1 MRAKPYLKLL
11 HRRMD
16 SENLSQGTGW
26 QPANPWTSLSSFT
39 KIYFNTRWSPR
50 SAPPGPPDPS
60 GPPDPPGPSD
70 PPRQVLSGK
79 FWWEWACV
87 GGESALNQIDQRRF
101 RRSPSREPAPT
112 PDGCRQSWD
121 LKMLAFNDCITCL
134 RAQQSRN
141 YGRTWGNSF
150 FHWLADFRNSGKAI
164 YGSF

>member
-1 MRAKPYLKLL
+1 MSWYQIHESQAVFKAP
-11 HRRMD
+11 RRMD
-16 SENLSQGTGW
+16 SEDVSQGTGR
-26 QPANPWTSLSSFT
+26 QPANPWTSFSSFT
-39 KIYFNTRWSPR
+39 KIYFNTHWSPR
-50 SAPPGPPDPS
+50 PA
-60 GPPDPPGPSD
+60 PPGPSD

-79 FWWEWACV
+79 FLVGMSV